1 MWQPSERDG
10 IRVLTWIH
18 ASGDELS
25 IDQGINDLDR
35 FVVPAADQ
43 RWILDIAAITV
54 LTSRSIAQLIAV
66 ARRVSL
72 AGGRI
77 VLARPGANVAV
88 VLRMTKLTRLLP
100 MFDDLDQAA
109 KSLSCNSLS

>member
-1 MWQPSERDG
+1 MWQPSEREG
-10 IRVLTWIH
+10 IRVLTWTQTPADGH
-18 ASGDELS
+18 S
-25 IDQGINDLDR
+25 IDNGINDLDR

-43 RWILDIAAITV
+43 RWILDIAAISL

-77 VLARPGANVAV
+77 VIARPAANVAA

-109 KSLSCNSLS
+109 KSLSGNSLS

>member
-1 MWQPSERDG
+1 MWQPAERNS
-10 IRVLTWIH
+10 IRVLTWIP
-18 ASGDELS
+18 AKEDELS
-25 IDQGINDLDR
+25 IDRGINDLDR

-43 RWILDIAAITV
+43 RWILDIAAIEL
-54 LTSRSIAQLIAV
+54 LTSRAIAQLIAV

-77 VLARPGANVAV
+77 VLARPTANVAT

-109 KSLSCNSLS
+109 KSLA

>member
-1 MWQPSERDG
+1 MRLSASLVTRQSQVRLSRLKSTPS
-10 IRVLTWIH
+10 TA
-18 ASGDELS
+18 ASRTNQMS
-25 IDQGINDLDR
+25 
-35 FVVPAADQ
+35 
-43 RWILDIAAITV
+43 
-54 LTSRSIAQLIAV
+54 SIAQLIAV

>member
-10 IRVLTWIH
+10 IRVLTWIQT
-18 ASGDELS
+18 AGDGIS
-25 IDQGINDLDR
+25 IDPGIIDLDR

-43 RWILDIAAITV
+43 RWIFDIAAIPL

-72 AGGRI
+72 AGGRV
-77 VLARPGANVAV
+77 VLARPVANVAV

-109 KSLSCNSLS
+109 KSLS